1 MSLQTNESPDQTEG
15 DMNEISN
22 LMYRYGIENFC
33 ALCATVCGRNTAV
46 AGEDEEMWLWYE
58 NEFQRL
64 HYKDAVK

>member
-1 MSLQTNESPDQTEG
+1 MSLQTNESPDQSDADMQIIG
-15 DMNEISN
+15 DLI
-22 LMYRYGIENFC
+22 YRYGIENFC

-64 HYKDAVK
+64 HYKDVVK